1 MKIFALIFS
10 ILWVIS
16 VSVILCFK
24 VTLWGLDANN
34 LSLILSAIYALIT
47 SVLYFYPS
55 SEATIKQTAKA
66 DNKSKITQV
75 GRDYNDK

>member
-10 ILWVIS
+10 ILWIIS
-16 VSVILCFK
+16 VSVILYFK

-34 LSLILSAIYALIT
+34 LSLILSAIYAFIT
-47 SVLYFYPS
+47 SVMYFYPS

-66 DNKSKITQV
+66 DNKSTITQV
-75 GRDYNDK
+75 GRDYKDK

>member
-16 VSVILCFK
+16 VSSILYFK

-34 LSLILSAIYALIT
+34 LSLILSAIYAFIT
-47 SVLYFYPS
+47 SILYFYPS
-55 SEATIKQTAKA
+55 SESTIKQIAKA
-66 DNKSKITQV
+66 DNKSTIIQV
-75 GRDYNDK
+75 GRDYKDK